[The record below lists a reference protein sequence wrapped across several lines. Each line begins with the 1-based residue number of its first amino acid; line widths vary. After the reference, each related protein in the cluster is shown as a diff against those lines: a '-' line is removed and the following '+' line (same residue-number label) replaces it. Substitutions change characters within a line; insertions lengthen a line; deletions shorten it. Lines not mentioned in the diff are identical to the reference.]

1 MMNKINLMLFA
12 ALLVGIVSCGDSTQA
27 SDGDSAQQ
35 NQEMMETNDNVLSQ
49 SQKEEGWKLLF
60 DGETTDGWHTWKS
73 DKVSPKWNVSNGI
86 LKFDPEADGKGGDLV
101 TNGEYE
107 NFHLKLDWKVSECG
121 NSGIIFNIHEE
132 GKEKTYHTGPE
143 MQILDNTC
151 HADAQYPTH
160 RAGSLYD
167 LIQAQPETEKPAGEW
182 NTAEIILNQGHLIFK
197 LNGTQVVETQMFN
210 DQWEEMLANS
220 KFKQWPG
227 FGTYKKGHIGLQD
240 HGDVVEFKNIM
251 IKEL

>member
-1 MMNKINLMLFA
+1 MMNKINLMLFT

-27 SDGDSAQQ
+27 SDGDNAQPH
-35 NQEMMETNDNVLSQ
+35 QEVMESKDNVLSQ
-49 SQKEEGWKLLF
+49 SQTEEGWKLLF
-60 DGETTDGWHTWKS
+60 DGETTDGWHTWKA

-251 IKEL
+251 IKAL

>member
-1 MMNKINLMLFA
+1 MLFA
-12 ALLVGIVSCGDSTQA
+12 ALLIGFASCGDSAQA
-27 SDGDSAQQ
+27 SKDENAEEKQEVMVAQ
-35 NQEMMETNDNVLSQ
+35 DNILSQ
-49 SQKEEGWKLLF
+49 AQIEDGWKLLF
-60 DGETTDGWHTWKS
+60 DGKTTDGWHTWREDNVSSKW
-73 DKVSPKWNVSNGI
+73 KVSDGI
-86 LKFDPEADGKGGDLV
+86 LSFDPEADGKSGDLV
-101 TNGEYE
+101 TDGQYE
-107 NFHLKLDWKVSECG
+107 NYHLKLDWKVSECG
-121 NSGIIFNIHEE
+121 NSGIIFNIQED
-132 GKEKTYHTGPE
+132 GQEKTYHTGPE

-182 NTAEIILNQGHLIFK
+182 NTAEIILDRGHLIFK
-197 LNGTQVVETQMFN
+197 MNGTQVVETQMFN

>member
-1 MMNKINLMLFA
+1 MKYKLILMLFTA
-12 ALLVGIVSCGDSTQA
+12 VLIGVASCGDASQA
-27 SDGDSAQQ
+27 SEDANAEE
-35 NQEMMETNDNVLSQ
+35 NQEVMVAQDNMLSQ
-49 SQKEEGWKLLF
+49 AQKDDGWELLF
-60 DGETTDGWHTWKS
+60 DGKTTDGWHTWRE
-73 DKVSPKWNVSNGI
+73 DNVSSKWQVSDGI
-86 LKFDPEADGKGGDLV
+86 LRFEPEADGKSGDLV
-101 TNGEYE
+101 TDGQYE
-107 NFHLKLDWKVSECG
+107 NFHFKLDWKVSECG
-121 NSGIIFNIHEE
+121 NSGIIFNIQED
-132 GKEKTYHTGPE
+132 GQEKTYHTGPE

-167 LIQAQPETEKPAGEW
+167 LIQAQPESENPAGEW
-182 NTAEIILNQGHLIFK
+182 NTAEIILDQGHLIFK
-197 LNGTQVVETQMFN
+197 MNGTQVVETQMFN
-210 DQWEEMLANS
+210 EQWEEMLANS